1 MAQGEGRAEQWLAE
15 GMAEYVAFTSL
26 ERLGLDTLANRRVLA
41 TAGIRNHAA
50 LVAARLDLETL
61 GNPRGFT
68 VRHLKEGS
76 LPTYQLAFL
85 MADYL
90 IERDGFDRVVAYF
103 KSFEKRQDRHS
114 NFKDTFGQT
123 LDQFE
128 KEVLAH
134 LKTVVR

>member
-1 MAQGEGRAEQWLAE
+1 
-15 GMAEYVAFTSL
+15 MAEWVAFTSL
-26 ERLGLDTLANRRVLA
+26 ERLGLDTLANRRALA

-90 IERDGFDRVVAYF
+90 IERDGFERVVTYF
-103 KSFEKRQDRHS
+103 KSFERRQDRHS
-114 NFKDTFGQT
+114 NFRDTFGQT